1 MLTESLETQLLD
13 KIDEEVTDFYDPII
27 EPAGN
32 DNGAIRNAIKFLL
45 TCADKDLVS
54 NRLALQKAYIAY
66 FKLEDV
72 TEDDLFDFRSLTMS
86 RDAIAANDAG
96 VDGRYFK

>member
-1 MLTESLETQLLD
+1 
-13 KIDEEVTDFYDPII
+13 
-27 EPAGN
+27 
-32 DNGAIRNAIKFLL
+32 L
-45 TCADKDLVS
+45 TCDDKDLAS

-72 TEDDLFDFRSLTMS
+72 TEDDLFDFRTLTMT
-86 RDAIAANDAG
+86 RDQVAANDAG